1 MNASPA
7 PRPPPPAP
15 FPRWVTGPTGG
26 VRRPGSATLPAPPLC
41 LPSNPRSWGRGESG
55 GAGGDPGRGL
65 GGDPLFWGEH
75 RPSFFVSAP
84 GIGGLEQWKL
94 IQMACPGRGP
104 GGAIS
109 ELGRFVKTPGER
121 SRRRPCSGRPPR
133 SRRNPPGAP
142 HRVLTCPQPPPER
155 AAGRSLM
162 RPEPAPLSRCPS
174 ALGLVSPRILCEE
187 QDEAPVISTPI
198 PPTSCL
204 PSWAT
209 KGPWEAGPLQ
219 LPDPLQPCD
228 VERGLGLCPA
238 IVCAGGGERLGPG
251 PPQA

>member
-7 PRPPPPAP
+7 PPPPP

-174 ALGLVSPRILCEE
+174 ALGLVSPRIDLGTRC
-187 QDEAPVISTPI
+187 AHNLGVFL
-198 PPTSCL
+198 L
-204 PSWAT
+204 PS
-209 KGPWEAGPLQ
+209 
-219 LPDPLQPCD
+219 
-228 VERGLGLCPA
+228 
-238 IVCAGGGERLGPG
+238 GG
-251 PPQA
+251 QN